1 MSVNALSGHGTLI
14 ARAPQSAPTAFVTIA
29 ELGDITPP
37 GLSRNEFDATSQQ
50 EDIDSYA
57 IGVLRRTPIS
67 FPMNFIP
74 NDASQDHI
82 AGLHNSMIT
91 KARDGWK
98 LTYPDGT
105 IWVGSG
111 SITHLAATAP
121 VDGKLTLNV
130 SIRLSG
136 KFTINGIVIG

>member
-1 MSVNALSGHGTLI
+1 MSINALSGHGTLI
-14 ARAPQSAPTAFVTIA
+14 ARAPALTPTVFTTIA

-37 GLSRNEFDATSQQ
+37 GLSRNEFDATAQQ

-57 IGVLRRTPIS
+57 IGVLRRTPIT

-74 NDASQDHI
+74 SDASQDHI
-82 AGLHNSMIT
+82 AGLHFSMIH
-91 KARDGWK
+91 KATDGWRV
-98 LTYPDGT
+98 TFPDGT
-105 IWVGSG
+105 AWVGSG
-111 SITHLAATAP
+111 VITNLSSGAP

-130 SIRLSG
+130 TIRLSG

>member
-1 MSVNALSGHGTLI
+1 MSVNALSGHGTTV
-14 ARAPQSAPTAFVTIA
+14 ARAPSSSPTSFTVIA

-74 NDASQDHI
+74 NDTSQDHI

-98 LTYPDGT
+98 VTFPDGT
-105 IWVGSG
+105 VWVGTG
-111 SITHLAATAP
+111 SITRMESSAP